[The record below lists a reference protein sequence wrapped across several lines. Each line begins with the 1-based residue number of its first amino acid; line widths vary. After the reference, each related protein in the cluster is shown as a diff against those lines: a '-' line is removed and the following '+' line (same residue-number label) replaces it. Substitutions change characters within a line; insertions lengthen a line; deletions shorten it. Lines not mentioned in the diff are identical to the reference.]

1 MRHHSNIG
9 SWVSPSNIGLEWDL
23 LRLTN
28 ALAYYTVD
36 SITTVKIFRVPA
48 QGEDELMILFRKKL
62 IKASEN
68 GKKGLFSFC
77 RRRNRRRRSRRR
89 HRASNLTRQR
99 RQNFLTTANI
109 TLLRL
114 PMTPSSKLVNIGQ

>member
-28 ALAYYTVD
+28 ALAYYTVELV
-36 SITTVKIFRVPA
+36 TTVFRVPA

-68 GKKGLFSFC
+68 GKNVSFLF
-77 RRRNRRRRSRRR
+77 
-89 HRASNLTRQR
+89 AVAGTVGDVADVDTELQ
-99 RQNFLTTANI
+99 I
-109 TLLRL
+109 
-114 PMTPSSKLVNIGQ
+114 